1 MNTNI
6 DNVQIERITNH
17 FKKVL
22 NIQETTAENVYYS
35 LEDTKRLKKEIS
47 RLKLIIRTLNPN
59 ETKEIKLLLA
69 DLQKELKCRKR

>member
-35 LEDTKRLKKEIS
+35 LEDTKRLKREIS

-59 ETKEIKLLLA
+59 ETKEIKILLK
-69 DLQKELKCRKR
+69 DLQNELKCRKR